1 MKTII
6 IRNGLFWSGLQK
18 FRVVVNGE
26 EHIMKTQLM
35 NVDIVE
41 NESFEIKIKRG
52 WRYSPAYSFEPKD
65 NVLIQIS
72 ENRQIRKR
80 YILLGL
86 LGLVL
91 FSLIGYFFEIRWL
104 FSFSPALMFLFPAIY
119 MIIMRKSFFVVQEKL
134 IYNKMSG
141 KMKF

>member
-91 FSLIGYFFEIRWL
+91 FSFIGYFTEIRWI
-104 FSFSPALMFLFPAIY
+104 FSLSPGLMWVFPTIY
-119 MIIMRKSFFVVQEKL
+119 IIIMRKSYFVVQEKA
-134 IYNKMSG
+134 NT
-141 KMKF
+141 